1 MRTGQTFIG
10 SPILAGSIVLAVLA
24 LLLLGAHA
32 ALAQVAGQS
41 RIQIG
46 YAISPVPLNL
56 DGKNPALV
64 GLGSYLVNGL
74 GACNSCHVGARDD
87 NAGLFLAGGEGP
99 NLTPDDSGLP
109 NGLTKQQFLDIMR
122 NGVSPEGNPISTD
135 MPWEFYRY
143 MTNRDLNAIYQFL
156 LSIPTQPGPR

>member
-1 MRTGQTFIG
+1 MPVG
-10 SPILAGSIVLAVLA
+10 SLF
-24 LLLLGAHA
+24 LGAQGV
-32 ALAQVAGQS
+32 LAQVDGQS

-46 YAISPVPLNL
+46 YTISPVPLTL

-64 GLGSYLVNGL
+64 GLGSYLVNGP
-74 GACNSCHVGARDD
+74 GACNSCHVGSRND

-109 NGLTKQQFLDIMR
+109 NGLTQQQFFDIMR
-122 NGVSPEGNPISTD
+122 NGLSPEGNPISTD

-143 MTNRDLNAIYQFL
+143 MTNRDLNAIYQYL

>member
-1 MRTGQTFIG
+1 MRRRQTFIG
-10 SPILAGSIVLAVLA
+10 SLVLVVCIVVAVPIAI
-24 LLLLGAHA
+24 LLLGAQGV
-32 ALAQVAGQS
+32 LAQVDGQS

-56 DGKNPALV
+56 YGRNPALV
-64 GLGSYLVNGL
+64 GLGSYLVNGP
-74 GACNSCHVGARDD
+74 GACNSCHVGAT
-87 NAGLFLAGGEGP
+87 GLYLAGGEGP
-99 NLTPDDSGLP
+99 NLTPDDGGLP
-109 NGLTKQQFLDIMR
+109 NGLTKQQFFDIMR

-135 MPWEFYRY
+135 MPWEAYRY